1 MRLSIIINICFIFS
15 IPLLAQIQY
24 SDVAL
29 QIGIDHQYLQG
40 GPGGGVSFVDFD
52 GDGWDD
58 VTLATAVGDSILFFK
73 NINGAFQKT
82 SSFVDHTE
90 ESKHVLWVDFD
101 NDDDLDL
108 YVTTFEGANRL
119 YENNGNL
126 EFIDITE
133 AAGFPIDSLRHFGA
147 AWADYDRDGWLDLY
161 YTERKSLNS
170 GTNNQNRLFRNNA
183 DGTFTEKTDFAQV
196 ADENK
201 LPFCAAFFDYD
212 NDRWPDIYIANDKA
226 PPNTLFRN
234 NGNGTFMDVSFPTQ
248 SNVVMSAMCVAIA
261 DYNNDA
267 NQDVYISNIATG
279 NVLLQN
285 HEISNTHFFMDQASD
300 AGVEFF
306 DVAWGCN
313 FLDADNDRKLDLY
326 VSGATVGS
334 TTPSSTF
341 YKNDGNGIFSE
352 TFDGFDGDTVKSYCN
367 AIGDFNQD
375 GFPDIMVSNFA
386 PFNSQLWQNGGGT
399 TNWIK
404 VNLQGVKSNRQGI
417 GSKIEVYAEDEYQ
430 MRYTHCGIAY
440 MGQNSDTEII
450 GLANANVV
458 DSIKITWP
466 AGHVDVLFQVAAN
479 QTIEVIEGSTTNGN
493 IDVDDDVVLTTPT
506 IMTDFHF
513 VEAQDEAMIDHYFS
527 HDIFIGGGAA
537 FFDYDN
543 DGDDDLY
550 ITAGLEMDHF
560 YENNGDGTFTD
571 KSFQVGLLGTQYY
584 FTTGVVAGDIDNDG
598 FKDLFVTTNQSNLE
612 QQGKNLLFRNNGNGM
627 FQDIWN
633 QIQPKDKTQ
642 AISAVFTDYDLDGLL
657 DIYVIS
663 YVENASFT
671 TDPNGT
677 INGFSHDCYANTFYK
692 NLGNGQFEEV
702 AEVLQINDNGC
713 SLAVVS
719 TDFDMDGD
727 MDIYLA
733 NDFGEFIE
741 TNHLYKNVTIDS
753 VIMYDEIA
761 NIVDADLGMYG
772 MGIAVGDVDRDLD
785 LDYYVTNFGKNALL
799 RNDGDFFTN
808 ITDVAGVGD
817 EWIIPDSLLAIGW
830 GTSFLDIDNDSD
842 LDLYVANGFVPSPSF
857 LNSTLHMNDKLF
869 INEGN
874 LQFTDTDTIFGIQN
888 KYASRGMAYS
898 DYDNDGDLDV
908 LSVVL
913 NVPINGSGWKTIL
926 YRNEKGNEK
935 NWLQVSLEGVDVN
948 RDAYGSKIFV
958 HADGNVLFEEV
969 SGGSSHASHHSSRI
983 HFGLDTISMVDSIEV
998 LWTGGNRRQLLYDIE
1013 ANKAI
1018 EILEDT
1024 TLALLNESTM
1034 MDTIVID
1041 ATIDLT
1047 KNNPSMEV
1055 APNPTKD
1062 ILNVEIKNNQGAGE
1076 LLLYN
1081 ILGQLKKGKT
1091 VAKQDRNVILDL
1103 GEMEAGVYI
1112 LTYLSEGVMLT
1123 RKILLEKNGGK

>member
-58 VTLATAVGDSILFFK
+58 ITLATAVGDSILFFK

-633 QIQPKDKTQ
+633 QIQPKDK
-642 AISAVFTDYDLDGLL
+642 
-657 DIYVIS
+657 
-663 YVENASFT
+663 
-671 TDPNGT
+671 
-677 INGFSHDCYANTFYK
+677 SHD
-692 NLGNGQFEEV
+692 
-702 AEVLQINDNGC
+702 
-713 SLAVVS
+713 
-719 TDFDMDGD
+719 
-727 MDIYLA
+727 
-733 NDFGEFIE
+733 
-741 TNHLYKNVTIDS
+741 
-753 VIMYDEIA
+753 
-761 NIVDADLGMYG
+761 
-772 MGIAVGDVDRDLD
+772 
-785 LDYYVTNFGKNALL
+785 
-799 RNDGDFFTN
+799 
-808 ITDVAGVGD
+808 
-817 EWIIPDSLLAIGW
+817 
-830 GTSFLDIDNDSD
+830 
-842 LDLYVANGFVPSPSF
+842 
-857 LNSTLHMNDKLF
+857 
-869 INEGN
+869 
-874 LQFTDTDTIFGIQN
+874 
-888 KYASRGMAYS
+888 
-898 DYDNDGDLDV
+898 
-908 LSVVL
+908 
-913 NVPINGSGWKTIL
+913 
-926 YRNEKGNEK
+926 
-935 NWLQVSLEGVDVN
+935 
-948 RDAYGSKIFV
+948 
-958 HADGNVLFEEV
+958 
-969 SGGSSHASHHSSRI
+969 
-983 HFGLDTISMVDSIEV
+983 
-998 LWTGGNRRQLLYDIE
+998 
-1013 ANKAI
+1013 
-1018 EILEDT
+1018 
-1024 TLALLNESTM
+1024 
-1034 MDTIVID
+1034 
-1041 ATIDLT
+1041 
-1047 KNNPSMEV
+1047 
-1055 APNPTKD
+1055 
-1062 ILNVEIKNNQGAGE
+1062 
-1076 LLLYN
+1076 
-1081 ILGQLKKGKT
+1081 
-1091 VAKQDRNVILDL
+1091 
-1103 GEMEAGVYI
+1103 
-1112 LTYLSEGVMLT
+1112 
-1123 RKILLEKNGGK
+1123 

>member
-1 MRLSIIINICFIFS
+1 MRLILIATFACFFS
-15 IPLLAQIQY
+15 ITLLAQVQY
-24 SDVAL
+24 VDVAS
-29 QIGIDHQYLQG
+29 QVGIDHQYLQG
-40 GPGGGVSFVDFD
+40 GPGGGVSFVDFN

-58 VTLATAVGDSILFFK
+58 ITLATAAGDSIYFYK
-73 NINGAFQKT
+73 NIGGN
-82 SSFVDHTE
+82 FVKIPSLVNHTD

-101 NDDDLDL
+101 NDEDLDL

-119 YENNGNL
+119 YENKGNL
-126 EFIDITE
+126 DFEDITV
-133 AAGFPIDSLRHFGA
+133 AAGFPIDDLRHFGA

-161 YTERKSLNS
+161 YTERKTLTS
-170 GTNNQNRLFRNNA
+170 GTSNRNRLFRNNA
-183 DGTFTEKTDFAQV
+183 DGTFTEKTNWAQV

-212 NDRWPDIYIANDKA
+212 NDRWPDIYIANDKL
-226 PPNTLFRN
+226 PPNTLLRN
-234 NGNGTFMDVSFPTQ
+234 NGNGTFMDVSVATQ
-248 SNVVMSAMCVAIA
+248 SNVVMSAMCVAIG

-267 NQDVYISNIATG
+267 NQDIYISNIATG

-285 HEISNTHFFMDQASD
+285 HEISNVNFFMDQAEV

-313 FLDADNDRKLDLY
+313 FLDADNDRLLDLY

-334 TTPSSTF
+334 NTPSSTF
-341 YKNDGNGIFSE
+341 YRNIGNGSFSE
-352 TFDGFDGDTVKSYCN
+352 DFIGFEGDTVQSYCN

-375 GFPDIMVSNFA
+375 GYPDIIVSNFA
-386 PFNSQLWQNGGGT
+386 PFNTQLWENGGGDHS
-399 TNWIK
+399 WIK
-404 VNLQGVKSNRQGI
+404 INLEGVKSNRQGI
-417 GSKIEVYAEDEYQ
+417 GSKIEVYVENDYQ
-430 MRYTHCGIAY
+430 MRYTHCGIGY

-450 GLANANVV
+450 GVADATTI

-466 AGHVDVLFQVAAN
+466 TGHVDVLLQVDVN
-479 QTIEVIEGSTTNGN
+479 QSITVVEGSTTNGE
-493 IDVDDDVVLTTPT
+493 IDVDDDVVLTTPPSVNT
-506 IMTDFHF
+506 NFHF

-571 KSFQVGLLGTQYY
+571 KSFEVGLLGTQYY
-584 FTTGVVAGDIDNDG
+584 YTTGVVAGDIDNDG

-612 QQGKNLLFRNNGNGM
+612 SHGKNLLFRNNGNGM

-663 YVENASFT
+663 YVESASFT

-677 INGFSHDCYANTFYK
+677 VTGFSHDCFANTFYK

-702 AEVLQINDNGC
+702 AEILQINDEGC

-727 MDIYLA
+727 MDIYVA

-741 TNHLYKNVTIDS
+741 PNHLYKNVTIDS
-753 VIMYDEIA
+753 VIIYDEIA
-761 NIVDADLGMYG
+761 NAVDANLGMYG

-785 LDYYVTNFGKNALL
+785 LDYYVTNFGKNVLL
-799 RNDGDFFTN
+799 RNDGDSFTD
-808 ITDVAGVGD
+808 ITDAAGVGD
-817 EWIIPDSLLAIGW
+817 EWIIVDSLLAIGW
-830 GTSFLDIDNDSD
+830 GTSFLDVDNDSD
-842 LDLYVANGFVPSPSF
+842 LDLYVANGYVPSPSF
-857 LNSTLHMNDKLF
+857 LSSTLFMNDKLF
-869 INEGN
+869 INDEN
-874 LQFTDTDTIFGIQN
+874 LEFIDTDTTYGIQN
-888 KYASRGMAYS
+888 KYTSRGMAYS

-913 NVPINGSGWKTIL
+913 NVPINGSGWKTVL
-926 YRNEKGNEK
+926 YKNEKGNEK
-935 NWLQVSLEGVDVN
+935 NWLQVDLEGVDVN

-958 HADGNVLFEEV
+958 HADGKVLLEEV

-983 HFGLDTISMVDSIEV
+983 HFGLDTISMVDSVEV
-998 LWTGGNRRQLLYDIE
+998 LWTGGNRRQLLYDVE
-1013 ANKAI
+1013 VNQMI

-1024 TLALLNESTM
+1024 TLALINDTTT
-1034 MDTIVID
+1034 MDTILID
-1041 ATIDLT
+1041 STVDLL
-1047 KNNPSMEV
+1047 KNKPSMQV
-1055 APNPTKD
+1055 APNPAQD
-1062 ILNVEIKNNQGAGE
+1062 ILHVEINHSIGEGE
-1076 LLLYN
+1076 LILYN
-1081 ILGQLKKGKT
+1081 ILGQIEQRVFL
-1091 VAKQDRNVILDL
+1091 AKQDANIILDL
-1103 GEMEAGVYI
+1103 KEIESGMYVLVYQSERI
-1112 LTYLSEGVMLT
+1112 TLTQKVLIKKE
-1123 RKILLEKNGGK
+1123 